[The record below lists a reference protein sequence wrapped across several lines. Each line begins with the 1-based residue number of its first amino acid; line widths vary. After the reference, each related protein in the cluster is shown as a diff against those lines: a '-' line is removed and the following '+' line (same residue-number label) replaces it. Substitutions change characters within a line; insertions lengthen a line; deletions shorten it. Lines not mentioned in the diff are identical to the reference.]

1 MRQTAQPL
9 IAESQLCRQRARPHY
24 PGLNWARV
32 VAVLLVTSQHAL
44 SVGGRIEWTSF
55 GEFGLGRTG
64 VALFLAISGLMAGTD
79 WREPWPWL
87 KRRLTRIFPAYWI
100 AIGFGFLLNWM
111 VEYKPATLSQFVW
124 QMLGLGVFAHREHLV
139 NVASWFV
146 SFVVLLYGLAFLC
159 RISQKPVLMAACL
172 LLVALVLSLRYD
184 PTMASHAANF
194 FTAFMIGAVAM
205 ETRTRV
211 HLLAGATLVAA
222 GLGFLVP
229 QLWVTAAGLGLTAA
243 SLLLTRSSSLVDWL
257 ARYSYEFYLV
267 HGIFLVGAAK
277 YLSLPYGTGVIP
289 GILGA
294 LAGAVALNAFV
305 AYIQGLVRGCE
316 TASRPAP
323 LHSP

>member
-1 MRQTAQPL
+1 MGHTAQPL
-9 IAESQLCRQRARPHY
+9 IAESQLPGPMARPHY

-64 VALFLAISGLMAGTD
+64 VALFLAISGLMAGAD

-87 KRRLTRIFPAYWI
+87 KQRLTRIYPAYWI
-100 AIGFGFLLNWM
+100 AISFGFLLNWL
-111 VEYKPATLSQFVW
+111 VAYKPATLPQFVW
-124 QMLGLGVFAHREHLV
+124 QMFGLGVFTHRDQLV

-159 RISQKPVLMAACL
+159 RISQKPVLTAACL
-172 LLVALVLSLRYD
+172 LILALVLSLRYD

-194 FTAFMIGAVAM
+194 FTAFMIGATAM
-205 ETRTRV
+205 ETRTRF
-211 HLLAGATLVAA
+211 HLFAGATLVAA

-229 QLWVTAAGLGLTAA
+229 QLWVTAAGLGLTGGA
-243 SLLLTRSSSLVDWL
+243 LLVNSSSSLVDWL

-277 YLSLPYGTGVIP
+277 YVSLPYGTGVIL

-294 LAGAVALNAFV
+294 LMGAVALNTFV
-305 AYIQGLVRGCE
+305 AYIQGLMRGCE
-316 TASRPAP
+316 KVSPPAP